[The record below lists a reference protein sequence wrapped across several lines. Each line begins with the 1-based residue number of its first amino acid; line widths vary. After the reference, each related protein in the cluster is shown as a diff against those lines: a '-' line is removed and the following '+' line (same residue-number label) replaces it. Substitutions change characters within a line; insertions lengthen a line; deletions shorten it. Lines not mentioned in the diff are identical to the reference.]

1 MQRNKYDSF
10 LIWLY
15 NQNKEHL
22 VPKELRKSIPHSTIF
37 TWRNLDYTNY
47 VGHEVSVLQKD
58 AIDQFEIFQEH
69 KKLKQM
75 VFMLSKVWLQVSCI
89 VTPFLTKFKEH
100 QQLTMSSIEQLFEVF
115 PKKLVFKIFSIS
127 PSTF

>member
-1 MQRNKYDSF
+1 MLLLYNLHETTRMQRNKYDSF

-69 KKLKQM
+69 KKLNKWCLCFQ
-75 VFMLSKVWLQVSCI
+75 KYGY
-89 VTPFLTKFKEH
+89 KY
-100 QQLTMSSIEQLFEVF
+100 
-115 PKKLVFKIFSIS
+115 LV
-127 PSTF
+127 